1 MKRPEAGLR
10 PFRCI
15 IYTSRP
21 AIAWTDD
28 LLADLQR
35 EATDRNLSLAV
46 TGRLVFLGDRFIQ
59 VLEAPGEV
67 AMDLYRRICL
77 DQRHAE
83 VLLLLDRSLPE
94 RAFGSWSM
102 DLVTA
107 ADLTGAQFDDLRAR
121 SAGRSQARGILAALR
136 ALEGAFASAGPRV
149 AAQQGRAQ
157 ATIDRVLDA
166 GRTVFLRGGVPSTTM
181 QAVAREAN
189 VSLNTVYRYF
199 ATTDE
204 IARMFVRRWQ
214 LRQIANFATRLGE
227 ITLAQP
233 EEMADA
239 IIGHV
244 IDTYARNDLIPQRVR
259 TAALRDHHRIA
270 YAELNDLAA
279 MIVQA
284 LARNNLDTS
293 DPGMRGR
300 IAMALAGI
308 GAQAKMAALHEP
320 AQLRSSGFRRHGAQS
335 LIDAMVSEAEAAGPA
350 R

>member
-1 MKRPEAGLR
+1 ME
-10 PFRCI
+10 
-15 IYTSRP
+15 
-21 AIAWTDD
+21 WTDI
-28 LLADLQR
+28 LLTDLQR
-35 EATDRNLSLAV
+35 GAADRNLSLAV

-59 VLEAPGEV
+59 ALEAPGEV

-77 DQRHAE
+77 DQRHKE
-83 VLLLLDRSLPE
+83 VLLLFDSQMPE
-94 RAFGSWSM
+94 RAFASWSM

-107 ADLTGAQFDDLRAR
+107 DDLTSVQFDDLRAR
-121 SAGRSQARGILAALR
+121 SADRSRARGILAALR
-136 ALEGAFASAGPRV
+136 GLEGAFASSGPRV
-149 AAQQGRAQ
+149 VAQQGRAQ

-166 GRTVFLRGGVPSTTM
+166 GRAVFLRGGVPATTM
-181 QAVAREAN
+181 QAVAQEAH

-199 ATTDE
+199 ASTDE

-214 LRQIANFATRLGE
+214 LRQIANFAARLSE
-227 ITLAQP
+227 ITVVRPADL
-233 EEMADA
+233 ADA

-244 IDTYARNDLIPQRVR
+244 IDTYCRNDLVPQRVR

-270 YAELNDLAA
+270 YAELYDLAA

-284 LARNNLDTS
+284 MERNNLDTA

-320 AQLRSSGFRRHGAQS
+320 AQLRSPGFRSQGARS
-335 LIDAMVSEAEAAGPA
+335 LIDAMLPEAETASPA